1 MLGKI
6 ALKYYNNGL
15 NCSQCIIKAVG
26 EFYNIN
32 IDKQSFRML
41 SAVSN
46 GFGIG
51 SLCSVIAAGVMVFGL
66 MFDENTAK
74 RLRIRLLAK
83 WEEAFGSANCS
94 NIKASPACKNG
105 CERAVYYGG
114 ELIESL
120 INSTLQKNT

>member
-6 ALKYYNNGL
+6 ALKYFKDGS
-15 NCSQCIIKAVG
+15 NCSQCIIKAAG

-32 IDKQSFRML
+32 IDNNSYRML
-41 SAVSN
+41 SAVSS

-51 SLCSVIAAGVMVFGL
+51 SLCSVLTAGIMVFGL
-66 MFDENTAK
+66 MFDECTAK

-83 WEEAFGSANCS
+83 WREAMGSTDCS
-94 NIKASPACKNG
+94 KIKAACKDG
-105 CERAVYYGG
+105 CEKTVYYGA

-120 INSTLQKNT
+120 INAAASQKNT